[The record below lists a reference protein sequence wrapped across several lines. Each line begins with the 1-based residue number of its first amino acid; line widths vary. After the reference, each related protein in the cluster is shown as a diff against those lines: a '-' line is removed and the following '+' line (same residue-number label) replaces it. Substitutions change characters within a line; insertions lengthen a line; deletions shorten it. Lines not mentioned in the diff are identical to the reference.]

1 MHANLKYRRI
11 KRSIIVKL
19 NIKRKE
25 MSKKEKK
32 SKWEYQG
39 KTIEQYTASSAILF
53 YTMILLFGTIAAISI
68 YEWICL

>member
-1 MHANLKYRRI
+1 
-11 KRSIIVKL
+11 
-19 NIKRKE
+19 

>member
-1 MHANLKYRRI
+1 MLADLRYRRI

-32 SKWEYQG
+32 PKWEYQG
-39 KTIEQYTASSAILF
+39 RTIEKYTASSAILF
-53 YTMILLFGTIAAISI
+53 YTMILLFGTIAAVSI